1 MKVEEFLELSPDQEV
16 VFRKWARENYK
27 ALDPIK
33 EVWHS
38 SVQDECEKMNQEFKI
53 TYEQRLAAK
62 LGVNYTKQRVQK
74 WEETK

>member
-1 MKVEEFLELSPDQEV
+1 MKAEEFLELSPNQEEA
-16 VFRKWARENYK
+16 FRKWARENYK
-27 ALDPIK
+27 PLNPIK

-38 SVQDECEKMNQEFKI
+38 SVRDECEKMDQEFKI

-62 LGVNYTKQRVQK
+62 LGVNYTKYRVQK